1 MTTPSILRGG
11 RRVHTGRRL
20 GQVIG
25 RKPTGITG
33 AQWNTAGTVVLDHLV
48 TDAATE
54 APEFALIFSAAEPG
68 GRVERMTTAV
78 CDAVGLPLL
87 RITSAALTGA
97 DHGTQILNYI
107 LDARAF
113 GEGDDSHAGAAEGG
127 RGYRDIVGRLP
138 DGRTGYVNDL
148 SSVARAAA
156 VDAYA
161 ARQLFDPII
170 RGIRV
175 RWTGGP
181 AEGWAW
187 LQLQEGGYVF
197 ERVLLAE
204 HRTTCGV
211 PADRLAEDLAG
222 AAIGQRL
229 KLRHSAEPDLVDLA
243 HIEARLRDLSA
254 RRDELTDGFPY
265 EHLLVDQPAA
275 R

>member
-1 MTTPSILRGG
+1 MTPSNLRGG

-25 RKPTGITG
+25 RKPTGVTAG
-33 AQWNTAGTVVLDHLV
+33 QWNTASAVVVDHLV
-48 TDAATE
+48 TDAATDQ
-54 APEFALIFSAAEPG
+54 PDFALFITDDTANQRAA
-68 GRVERMTTAV
+68 RMTAAV
-78 CDAVGLPLL
+78 CDAVGLPFL
-87 RITSAALTGA
+87 RVTSPTLTAA
-97 DHGTQILNYI
+97 DHGAQILHYI

-113 GEGDDSHAGAAEGG
+113 GADDGTG
-127 RGYRDIVGRLP
+127 GYRDIVGRLP

-187 LQLQEGGYVF
+187 LQLREGGYVF
-197 ERVLLAE
+197 ERVRLAE

-229 KLRHSAEPDLVDLA
+229 KLRHSAAPDLVDLA

-254 RRDELTDGFPY
+254 HRAELVDGFPY
-265 EHLLVDQPAA
+265 EHLLADQPAA

>member
-1 MTTPSILRGG
+1 VTTPTNPRGG

-25 RKPTGITG
+25 RKPTGVTAG
-33 AQWNTAGTVVLDHLV
+33 QWNTASTVVLDYLI
-48 TDAATE
+48 TDADTDHT
-54 APEFALIFSAAEPG
+54 EFALVFTKTAG
-68 GRVERMTTAV
+68 GRVDRMTTAV
-78 CDAVGLPLL
+78 CDAVNLPLL
-87 RITSAALTGA
+87 RITSATLTAA
-97 DHGTQILNYI
+97 DHGTQILHYI

-113 GEGDDSHAGAAEGG
+113 GGD
-127 RGYRDIVGRLP
+127 YRDIVGRLP
-138 DGRTGYVNDL
+138 DGRTGHVNDL
-148 SSVARAAA
+148 SSVARATA

-161 ARQLFDPII
+161 TRALFDPII

-175 RWTGGP
+175 QWTHGP

-187 LQLQEGGYVF
+187 LQLREGGYIF
-197 ERVLLAE
+197 ERVQLAE

-229 KLRHSAEPDLVDLA
+229 KVRDSAEPDLVDHA
-243 HIEARLRDLSA
+243 HIETRLRELSA
-254 RRDELTDGFPY
+254 RRDELAGGFPY
-265 EHLLVDQPAA
+265 EHLLADQPAA

>member
-1 MTTPSILRGG
+1 MLRGG

-25 RKPTGITG
+25 RKPTGVTAG
-33 AQWNTAGTVVLDHLV
+33 QWNTAGTVVVDYLV
-48 TDAATE
+48 TDAQTE
-54 APEFALIFSAAEPG
+54 RPDFALLFTDAGSPRDAVAG
-68 GRVERMTTAV
+68 AGARVARMTTAV

-87 RITSAALTGA
+87 RITSPTLTSA
-97 DHGTQILNYI
+97 DNGSQILGYI
-107 LDARAF
+107 LDARTFAD
-113 GEGDDSHAGAAEGG
+113 GGATGG
-127 RGYRDIVGRLP
+127 LGYRDIVGRLP

-175 RWTGGP
+175 QWAGGP

-187 LQLQEGGYVF
+187 VQLREGGYVF
-197 ERVLLAE
+197 ERVQLAE

-229 KLRHSAEPDLVDLA
+229 KMRHSAEPDLVDVT
-243 HIEARLRDLSA
+243 HIEAALRQLSA
-254 RRDELTDGFPY
+254 RRAELVGGFPY
-265 EHLLVDQPAA
+265 EHLLADQPAA

>member
-1 MTTPSILRGG
+1 MTPTIARAG

-25 RKPTGITG
+25 RKPTGVTAG
-33 AQWNTAGTVVLDHLV
+33 QWNTAGSVVLDYLV
-48 TDAATE
+48 TDAATDR
-54 APEFALIFSAAEPG
+54 PEFALLFTDDTAGGAA
-68 GRVERMTTAV
+68 RVTRMTTAV
-78 CDAVGLPLL
+78 CDAVGLPLI
-87 RITSAALTGA
+87 RIGSPTLTAAH
-97 DHGTQILNYI
+97 HGDQIMGYV
-107 LDARAF
+107 LDAREF
-113 GEGDDSHAGAAEGG
+113 GVD
-127 RGYRDIVGRLP
+127 YRDIVGRLP

-156 VDAYA
+156 VDAYS
-161 ARQLFDPII
+161 AREVFDPII

-175 RWTGGP
+175 RWAGGP

-187 LQLQEGGYVF
+187 LQLREGGYVF
-197 ERVLLAE
+197 ERVRLAE

-229 KLRHSAEPDLVDLA
+229 KVRDSAEPDLVDHA
-243 HIEARLRDLSA
+243 TIEAGLRDLSA
-254 RRDELTDGFPY
+254 RRAELLDGFPY
-265 EHLLVDQPAA
+265 EHLLADQPAA

>member
-1 MTTPSILRGG
+1 VTTPTNLRGG

-25 RKPTGITG
+25 RKPAGITAG
-33 AQWNTAGTVVLDHLV
+33 QWNTASTVVLDYLI
-48 TDAATE
+48 TDADTDHT
-54 APEFALIFSAAEPG
+54 EFAVLFTDTAANP
-68 GRVERMTTAV
+68 RVERMTTAV

-87 RITSAALTGA
+87 RITSGTLTAA
-97 DHGTQILNYI
+97 DHGTQILHYI

-113 GEGDDSHAGAAEGG
+113 GGD
-127 RGYRDIVGRLP
+127 YRDIVGRLP

-148 SSVARAAA
+148 SSVARATA

-187 LQLQEGGYVF
+187 LQLREGGYVF

-243 HIEARLRDLSA
+243 HIEARLRELSA
-254 RRDELTDGFPY
+254 RRTELADGFPY
-265 EHLLVDQPAA
+265 EHLLADQPAA

>member
-1 MTTPSILRGG
+1 MTTPTILRGG

-25 RKPTGITG
+25 RKPTGITAG
-33 AQWNTAGTVVLDHLV
+33 QWNTANTVVLDYLV
-48 TDAATE
+48 TDADTDHT
-54 APEFALIFSAAEPG
+54 EFAVLFTDAAAN

-87 RITSAALTGA
+87 RITSGTLTAA

-113 GEGDDSHAGAAEGG
+113 GGD
-127 RGYRDIVGRLP
+127 YRDIVGRLP

-148 SSVARAAA
+148 SSVARATA

-161 ARQLFDPII
+161 GRQLFDPII

-187 LQLQEGGYVF
+187 LQLREGGYVF

-222 AAIGQRL
+222 AAIGQ
-229 KLRHSAEPDLVDLA
+229 
-243 HIEARLRDLSA
+243 
-254 RRDELTDGFPY
+254 
-265 EHLLVDQPAA
+265 
-275 R
+275 

>member
-1 MTTPSILRGG
+1 VTTPTTLRAGSH
-11 RRVHTGRRL
+11 VHTGRRL
-20 GQVIG
+20 GPVIG
-25 RKPTGITG
+25 RKPTGVTAG
-33 AQWNTAGTVVLDHLV
+33 QWNAAGAVVLDYLV
-48 TDAATE
+48 TDPDTGR
-54 APEFALIFSAAEPG
+54 PEFALLFTTEDANP
-68 GRVERMTTAV
+68 RVARMTTAV
-78 CDAVGLPLL
+78 CDAAGLPLL
-87 RITSAALTGA
+87 RITSATLTAA
-97 DHGTQILNYI
+97 DHGDQILGYI

-113 GEGDDSHAGAAEGG
+113 GAHDGM
-127 RGYRDIVGRLP
+127 GYRDIVGRLP
-138 DGRTGYVNDL
+138 DGRTGPVNDL

-175 RWTGGP
+175 RWAGGP

-187 LQLQEGGYVF
+187 LQLREGGYVF

-204 HRTTCGV
+204 HRTTSGV

-229 KLRHSAEPDLVDLA
+229 KLRHSAEPELVNLA
-243 HIEARLRDLSA
+243 HIETRLRALAD
-254 RRDELTDGFPY
+254 RRAELAGGFPY
-265 EHLLVDQPAA
+265 AHLLADQPAA

>member
-1 MTTPSILRGG
+1 MTPTILRAG

-25 RKPTGITG
+25 RKPTGVTAG
-33 AQWNTAGTVVLDHLV
+33 QWNTAHAVVLDYLV
-48 TDAATE
+48 TDADTDR
-54 APEFALIFSAAEPG
+54 PEFALLFTDDTAAAG
-68 GRVERMTTAV
+68 ARVTRMTTAV
-78 CDAVGLPLL
+78 CDAVGLPLI
-87 RITSAALTGA
+87 RIGSPTLTATHNGS
-97 DHGTQILNYI
+97 QILGYV
-107 LDARAF
+107 LDAREF
-113 GEGDDSHAGAAEGG
+113 GADDGL
-127 RGYRDIVGRLP
+127 GYRDIVGRLP

-175 RWTGGP
+175 RWAGGP

-187 LQLQEGGYVF
+187 LQLREGGYVF
-197 ERVLLAE
+197 ERVRLAE

-229 KLRHSAEPDLVDLA
+229 KLRDSAEPDLVDHA
-243 HIEARLRDLSA
+243 HIEAGLRDLSA
-254 RRDELTDGFPY
+254 RRAELVDGFPY
-265 EHLLVDQPAA
+265 EHLLADQPAA

>member
-1 MTTPSILRGG
+1 MTPTILRSG
-11 RRVHTGRRL
+11 RHVHTGRRL

-25 RKPTGITG
+25 RKPTGVTAG
-33 AQWNTAGTVVLDHLV
+33 QWNTAANVVVHYLV
-48 TDAATE
+48 TDPDTDR
-54 APEFALIFSAAEPG
+54 PEFALLFTPAADTK
-68 GRVERMTTAV
+68 VARMTTAV

-87 RITSAALTGA
+87 RITSPTLSAAEN
-97 DHGTQILNYI
+97 GTQIIGYI
-107 LDARAF
+107 LDARAYGADADF
-113 GEGDDSHAGAAEGG
+113 G
-127 RGYRDIVGRLP
+127 GYRDIVGRLP

-148 SSVARAAA
+148 SSVARATA

-175 RWTGGP
+175 HWTGGP

-187 LQLQEGGYVF
+187 LQLHEGGYVF
-197 ERVLLAE
+197 ERVQLEE

-229 KLRHSAEPDLVDLA
+229 KLRHSAQPDLVDLA
-243 HIEARLRDLSA
+243 TIEARLRELSA
-254 RRDELTDGFPY
+254 RRDDLVDGFPY
-265 EHLLVDQPAA
+265 EHLLADQPAA